1 MNNSDDRNKN
11 MNNENDDDKKINK
24 SVSPGSLPRPKPK
37 SAGAESSP
45 HPKVT
50 TTAWFPSFE
59 EGERRE
65 QEGKSGSSSSS
76 QHHGEHKEFRLK
88 LPAFTDL
95 YKADSVKSQSTGIGS
110 QFYHSAHSQAA
121 SDDDDDDYYMS
132 EGSSELSYFNAK
144 PTLDSGSDLDFAD
157 ANDNYN
163 GDDGDDDDDDD
174 DDIMTMGGLG
184 SIEAFSYHSGLDDR
198 SRGSAFRNNRRNA
211 RGEID
216 FLKDPLSTMT
226 YGRRI
231 ALYLSKRYAWYNPQ
245 LKEKN
250 KKNDKQEQERE
261 QEQTLDA
268 MESNDN
274 LGNGDQGQSRRP
286 PPPPSIAKAWAYF
299 EHITL
304 PRRKYIP
311 KDQRNMDSPLS
322 NTSNNSQR
330 STNMAFQKSSSSLHK
345 IKTKVFKGNRKMDI
359 AVPGE
364 NKYETK
370 LYHPITTPLSQMGD
384 FGLGVGLYF
393 STLRAIMILML
404 LAGIMNIPNFMY
416 FASDEYSK
424 GQVGVQWFLKG
435 SAVCNV
441 HEWVPCPEC
450 TERQFR
456 NAEERLQVVQGETT
470 SVGFGE
476 MYEMTFALKN
486 NCDGAIFRV
495 GMVNF
500 GTTLL
505 ILVGMIVMRFYLE
518 KMEVKFDE
526 DEQTAQ
532 DYSIV
537 VRNPPHDA
545 VSPEEWRDFFMTN
558 FHGSHVTCC
567 TVGVD
572 NDDLLHA
579 LVARRELLQTL
590 EDSLPNETD
599 FSIENLA
606 KIAQRMELERNR
618 FQKLTSKVF
627 GGVVEKYQKM
637 LHLNSKIVELSQTS
651 YPASSVFVTFE
662 NEHTQRLVLEKMTV
676 ALVDAKRQ
684 NKNALSDPNLLFR
697 CSHVCFVEEPAEPST
712 IRWQDQHVTNTELAI
727 KFITTGFVLGLLAVS
742 FFVIGALHDIN
753 ATFSAFA
760 ISISNAI
767 FPTLAKMLSKF
778 EKHRNEEQREV
789 WLYIKIAIFRCV
801 NSAVIILI
809 ITPYTS
815 TTLGRNNDLLAG
827 VYNVFFAEIVTST
840 ILQLLDIGENFKRH
854 IMAPRAKSQ
863 EAMNLNMRGTEIF
876 LAERYT
882 NMTKLVFLAIWHC
895 PLYPGVLFMCAV
907 ALFVNFFSDRFS
919 LMRSWKPSPKLGR
932 SMSSFTRDITF
943 PVILMVMAF
952 VAVRS
957 WENFTYDS
965 LCSKGML
972 FTPDQSG
979 TWQFNLK
986 GIEGIIGDTQVTLNA
1001 DTISHYYCGTNNES
1015 MTEQQMKLTSVY
1027 ARFTYTIAA
1036 CIALA
1041 ISAVIGFYVKR
1052 FYTAKYA
1059 PCGEAMNIPYSQV
1072 ESRTAYIPQV
1082 KSESFAFPFLACPVA
1097 KIRDCDLFEW
1107 EDPHKPYDDYDIT
1120 QDSKQLLLDSGK
1132 EIDESLSVF
1141 GQMIH
1146 IPPVGNS

>member
-1 MNNSDDRNKN
+1 MNTNTQESPDCKNNINTSSIHSNEEDRRI
-11 MNNENDDDKKINK
+11 E
-24 SVSPGSLPRPKPK
+24 SGRLPRPNRSDVASRGESSSTNNNSSSFSVVRRSSKTD
-37 SAGAESSP
+37 AESSP
-45 HPKVT
+45 LVSEATWSPTGGGGDHLH
-50 TTAWFPSFE
+50 E
-59 EGERRE
+59 
-65 QEGKSGSSSSS
+65 
-76 QHHGEHKEFRLK
+76 KEVRLR
-88 LPAFTDL
+88 LPAFADL
-95 YKADSVKSQSTGIGS
+95 YKTESVRSQSTGAGS
-110 QFYHSAHSQAA
+110 QFYHSAHSEA
-121 SDDDDDDYYMS
+121 SDDADMS
-132 EGSSELSYFNAK
+132 EGSSDLSYFNAR
-144 PTLDSGSDLDFAD
+144 PTLDSGSDLDFLD
-157 ANDNYN
+157 ANEDE
-163 GDDGDDDDDDD
+163 DDYDMISDAVGGLRYA
-174 DDIMTMGGLG
+174 GGLG
-184 SIEAFSYHSGLDDR
+184 SIEAFSYSGMFR
-198 SRGSAFRNNRRNA
+198 SSNGSPASRRRNS

-216 FLKDPLSTMT
+216 FLKDPPCTMT

-245 LKEKN
+245 LKKT
-250 KKNDKQEQERE
+250 KKTTETRTNLDGQGNEETRE
-261 QEQTLDA
+261 EF
-268 MESNDN
+268 
-274 LGNGDQGQSRRP
+274 NGDLDVTSSSGPS
-286 PPPPSIAKAWAYF
+286 PPSIAKAWAYF

-304 PRRKYIP
+304 PRRRYIP
-311 KDQRNMDSPLS
+311 KNQRKEDG
-322 NTSNNSQR
+322 NSSMVLQR
-330 STNMAFQKSSSSLHK
+330 STSSFHK
-345 IKTKVFKGNRKMDI
+345 IKKKVFKGNRKMDI

-393 STLRAIMILML
+393 STLRAITILML
-404 LAGIMNIPNFMY
+404 LAGIMNIPNFIY
-416 FASDEYSK
+416 FGSNEYSNR
-424 GQVGVQWFLKG
+424 QEGVQWFLKG

-450 TERQFR
+450 TARQFR
-456 NAEERLQVVQGETT
+456 NAEERLQVVQGYWDGNGDGTNITT
-470 SVGFGE
+470 T
-476 MYEMTFALKN
+476 EMTFALKN
-486 NCDGAIFRV
+486 KCDGAIFRV

-505 ILVGMIVMRFYLE
+505 ILTGMLFMRFYLQ

-537 VRNPPHDA
+537 IRNPPHDA
-545 VSPEEWRDFFMTN
+545 VSPEEWREFFMTN

-567 TVGVD
+567 TVAVD

-579 LVARRELLQTL
+579 LVARRELLKTL
-590 EDSLPNETD
+590 EESLRDETD
-599 FSIENLA
+599 FSIDNLTRIVE
-606 KIAQRMELERNR
+606 KMELERNM
-618 FQKLTSKVF
+618 FQKVTAKVF
-627 GGVVEKYQKM
+627 GGVVEKYHKL
-637 LHLNSKIVELSQTS
+637 LHLNSTIVDLSQTS

-662 NEHTQRLVLEKMTV
+662 NERTQRMVLEKMTV
-676 ALVDAKRQ
+676 ALVDAMRQ

-697 CSHVCFVEEPAEPST
+697 GSHVCFVEEPAEPST
-712 IRWQDQHVTNTELAI
+712 IRWQDQHVTKMELAI
-727 KFITTGFVLGLLAVS
+727 KFITTVFVLGLLAVS
-742 FFVIGALHDIN
+742 FFVISELHNIN
-753 ATFSAFA
+753 PTFSAFA

-778 EKHRNEEQREV
+778 EKHANEEQREV

-840 ILQLLDIGENFKRH
+840 ILQLLDIGENVKRH
-854 IMAPRAKSQ
+854 IIAPRAKSQ
-863 EAMNLNMRGTEIF
+863 EAMNLNMRGSEIF

-895 PLYPGVLFMCAV
+895 PLYPGVLFMCAI
-907 ALFVNFFSDRFS
+907 ALFVNFFTDRFS

-943 PVILMVMAF
+943 PIILMVMAF

-965 LCSKGML
+965 LCSKGTL
-972 FTPDQSG
+972 FTPDQNT
-979 TWQFNLK
+979 TWLFSLK
-986 GIEGIIGDTQVTLNA
+986 GIDGIIGDTQVTLNA
-1001 DTISHYYCGTNNES
+1001 DTLSYYYCGTNNEN
-1015 MTEQQMKLTSVY
+1015 MTEEQMKLTTVY
-1027 ARFTYTIAA
+1027 ERFTYTIAG
-1036 CIALA
+1036 CIALV
-1041 ISAVIGFYVKR
+1041 ISAVIGFYIKR
-1052 FYTAKYA
+1052 FYTAKYV
-1059 PCGEAMNIPYSQV
+1059 PCGEAMDIPYSEV
-1072 ESRTAYIPQV
+1072 DSRTAYIPQV
-1082 KSESFAFPFLACPVA
+1082 KSDSFAFPFLACPVA

-1132 EIDESLSVF
+1132 EFDETLSVF

-1146 IPPVGNS
+1146 IPPLGNS